1 MSVEKVLLKLA
12 GQLSA
17 FDEAS
22 IMSLWEKYAQQ
33 VSNFEPSKRW
43 EESVLI
49 FGMIQAMRFKNQL
62 FNYHWS
68 EGGSPS
74 KCDAPPCPPDF
85 PKPVPDNATS
95 SSGPASP
102 AGPAS
107 ITGKPHTTKKSVKN
121 ATGGKD
127 GGRGKV
133 LEFKPKEEG

>member
-22 IMSLWEKYAQQ
+22 IMSLWEKYAQE

-68 EGGSPS
+68 EGKAPS
-74 KCDAPPCPPDF
+74 KCDAPPCATDF
-85 PKPVPDNATS
+85 PKPVPDNA
-95 SSGPASP
+95 PAK
-102 AGPAS
+102 A
-107 ITGKPHTTKKSVKN
+107 GKPATNPKSVGN
-121 ATGGKD
+121 AKSGKD

>member
-33 VSNFEPSKRW
+33 VSHFEPSKRW

-49 FGMIQAMRFKNQL
+49 FGMIQSMRFKNQL

-68 EGGSPS
+68 EGKAPS
-74 KCDAPPCPPDF
+74 KGDAPPCATDF
-85 PKPVPDNATS
+85 PKPVPDNAPGT
-95 SSGPASP
+95 
-102 AGPAS
+102 
-107 ITGKPHTTKKSVKN
+107 TGKTAMNVKSVKS
-121 ATGGKD
+121 TKR
-127 GGRGKV
+127 GGRAKV